1 MQTKEQCLTTKLA
14 LSRALIKNV
23 FAVGFFFCTYYVFR
37 WRILFCLCFIMG
49 KKGLPFTKSQMNT
62 MKQQNDENAMN
73 RMCNAD
79 LIAHIN
85 VSFR

>member
-23 FAVGFFFCTYYVFR
+23 FAVGFFLYILSSVGVFCFVYASS
-37 WRILFCLCFIMG
+37 WE
-49 KKGLPFTKSQMNT
+49 KKDFHSQMNT